1 MMPVSSAGALSPAQA
16 WMSLRV
22 RSSANNLWKSLSW
35 AWLDTVCQYRRSRI
49 GPLWETINVLVML
62 IGLTV
67 VSSSVFGSSIFAII
81 GHAGI
86 GIIVWSAIAS
96 LVIESPGT
104 FVRNCGYVTNSML
117 SIDLYVG
124 RAVFKTLI
132 TFSHH
137 FVIFFVGVL
146 FGLVPI
152 GWVSLLAI
160 PGIVLL
166 FVNGFWVAMALG
178 LICARFRDVEPFV
191 RNIMQ
196 LAFFVTPV
204 FWNYRQISVD
214 RRYLVDGNPLF
225 YFIEIIR
232 KPLLGEVPPPSFYG
246 AVLGVTVCGYALAYY
261 VHRRMRR
268 QLAFYL

>member
-96 LVIESPGT
+96 LVFESPGT

>member
-1 MMPVSSAGALSPAQA
+1 MMPAQA
-16 WMSLRV
+16 GVLAPDQAWMPRRV
-22 RSSANNLWKSLSW
+22 RTGANNLWKSLSW

-96 LVIESPGT
+96 LVIEGPGT
-104 FVRNCGYVTNSML
+104 FVRNCGNVTNSRL

-137 FVIFFVGVL
+137 FVIYFIGAL

-152 GWVSLLAI
+152 GAVSLLAI
-160 PGIVLL
+160 PGIALL
-166 FVNGFWVAMALG
+166 FVNGWWVAMVLG

-214 RRYLVDGNPLF
+214 RRFLVDGNPLF

-232 KPLLGEVPPPSFYG
+232 KPLLGEVPPLTFYA
-246 AVLGVTVCGYALAYY
+246 AVLGVTVFGYALAYY
-261 VHRRMRR
+261 VHRRMRQ

>member
-1 MMPVSSAGALSPAQA
+1 LSPR
-16 WMSLRV
+16 LRTG
-22 RSSANNLWKSLSW
+22 ANNLWKSLSW

-62 IGLTV
+62 VGLTV
-67 VSSSVFGSSIFAII
+67 VSSSVFGTSIFTII

-96 LVIESPGT
+96 LVIEGPGT
-104 FVRNCGYVTNSML
+104 FVRNCGYVTNSRL

-137 FVIFFVGVL
+137 FVIYFIGAL

-152 GWVSLLAI
+152 GSIALLAI
-160 PGIVLL
+160 PGIALL
-166 FVNGFWVAMALG
+166 FVNGWWVAMVLG
-178 LICARFRDVEPFV
+178 LICARFRDLEPFV

-204 FWNYRQISVD
+204 FWNYRQIAAE
-214 RRYLVDGNPLF
+214 RRFLVAGNPLF

-232 KPLLGEVPPPSFYG
+232 KPLLGEAPPLSFYA
-246 AVLGVTVCGYALAYY
+246 AVLGVTAFGYALAYY
-261 VHRRMRR
+261 VHRRMRK